1 MIGFQNVVSFPQLG
15 SIIHLIFPPKKNT
28 MKYELR
34 KDLTSEAIRLT
45 IRSFLMDLGNMNV
58 DDLTTF
64 ELHFLR
70 ALAENA
76 PDKKHGTDW
85 PIE

>member
-1 MIGFQNVVSFPQLG
+1 
-15 SIIHLIFPPKKNT
+15 

-34 KDLTSEAIRLT
+34 KDLTPEALRLT
-45 IRSFLMDLGNMNV
+45 AQSLLMDLESIDV
-58 DDLTTF
+58 DELTTF

-76 PDKKHGTDW
+76 PDQRHGVDW
-85 PIE
+85 PKG